1 MSKPIEFY
9 KENLREEVKHYT
21 KISSGFT
28 STIYGNV
35 VPDFPEPSFIIKEI
49 YLDNTLEKSNKYD
62 ELLLNIY
69 FREHSRYL
77 KYVVPMISYDT
88 YDRILLMK
96 FEYMGDDLEQ
106 YLLKNIE
113 TLTVKELRKIYKK
126 IVQAL
131 KSLNKSVF
139 HNDLHIANIFVNPET
154 FEVKI
159 GDWGKGEFA
168 SSMLEKEIDIWEY
181 TDTEIHFM
189 ADSFVSVIQY
199 AYFTK
204 TYTKKEL
211 DAMIN
216 KKVLDIKINKEMNYI
231 QKKFPHKPK
240 SFYPTLKKYV
250 SERIYKNML
259 MNTKEFKN
267 QEYLPE
273 DIKEFNDSL
282 F

>member
-1 MSKPIEFY
+1 
-9 KENLREEVKHYT
+9 
-21 KISSGFT
+21 
-28 STIYGNV
+28 
-35 VPDFPEPSFIIKEI
+35 
-49 YLDNTLEKSNKYD
+49 
-62 ELLLNIY
+62 
-69 FREHSRYL
+69 
-77 KYVVPMISYDT
+77 
-88 YDRILLMK
+88 
-96 FEYMGDDLEQ
+96 MGIDLEQ

-113 TLTVKELRKIYKK
+113 TLSVKELRKIYKK
-126 IVQAL
+126 VLHAL
-131 KSLNKSVF
+131 EILHKSVF

-154 FEVKI
+154 YEVKI
-159 GDWGKGEFA
+159 GDWGKGEFD

-181 TDTEIHFM
+181 QDEEIHFM
-189 ADSFVSVIQY
+189 TDSFVSIISF

-204 TYTKKEL
+204 NYTKKEI
-211 DAMIN
+211 DAMVN

-273 DIKEFNDSL
+273 DIKEFIDSL